1 MRRSVRSRRWLKAFQ
16 FSNRASRKMKQ
27 ENLLTS
33 LSVEQAL
40 SILAGAQQTVLAAE
54 RAARL
59 SGDRMKE
66 ITTLSIALDA
76 ERLAEEELVRAKNLA
91 TDN

>member
-1 MRRSVRSRRWLKAFQ
+1 
-16 FSNRASRKMKQ
+16 MKQ

>member
-1 MRRSVRSRRWLKAFQ
+1 
-16 FSNRASRKMKQ
+16 MKQ

-33 LSVEQAL
+33 LSVEQA
-40 SILAGAQQTVLAAE
+40 VLAAE

>member
-1 MRRSVRSRRWLKAFQ
+1 
-16 FSNRASRKMKQ
+16 MKQ

-76 ERLAEEELVRAKNLA
+76 ERLAEEELVRVFTYRQTHHSANVKVSVALA
-91 TDN
+91 PLAMA

>member
-1 MRRSVRSRRWLKAFQ
+1 
-16 FSNRASRKMKQ
+16 MKQ
-27 ENLLTS
+27 EYLRMSLT
-33 LSVEQAL
+33 VERAL
-40 SILAGAQQTVLAAE
+40 GALAGAQQTILAAE

-76 ERLAEEELVRAKNLA
+76 ERKAEEELVRAKNRVCVPPKY
-91 TDN
+91 